1 MKLSER
7 LFKEVEP
14 IWNSYYEH
22 PFVKELGDGSLPIE
36 KFRFYMVQDYIYLL
50 DYARVFA
57 LGVVTSKDEKYM
69 RKFSEFEYG
78 ILNTEMSVHKHY
90 CKELGITE
98 QEISSAKASLANISY
113 TNYMLWVGQNQG
125 SLELLTTILACSWSY
140 ELIGKELAKRYPQE
154 GNPYAKWIEG
164 YASKEYEA
172 LSQDIINML
181 DEMGQNCSEELF
193 ENLKD
198 IFVNCSRY
206 EYLFW
211 DMSYDMSM

>member
-1 MKLSER
+1 MKLSQR
-7 LFKEVEP
+7 LFKEVET

-22 PFVKELGDGSLPIE
+22 PFVKELGEGSLPEE
-36 KFRFYMVQDYIYLL
+36 KFRFYMIQDYIYLL

-57 LGVVTSKDEKYM
+57 LGVVKSKEERYM

-90 CKELGITE
+90 CEELGITE
-98 QEISSAKASLANISY
+98 AEITAAKASLANISY

-125 SLELLTTILACSWSY
+125 SLELLATILACSWSY
-140 ELIGKELAKRYPQE
+140 ELIGKELAKRYSLE

-164 YASKEYEA
+164 YSSKEYEE

-181 DEMGQNCSEELF
+181 DEMGEGCSEEVF
-193 ENLKD
+193 ENLKE

-211 DMSYDMSM
+211 DMSYEMSM

>member
-7 LFKEVEP
+7 LFKEVEN
-14 IWNSYYEH
+14 IWSSYYEH
-22 PFVKELGDGSLPIE
+22 PFVKELGEGTLPKE
-36 KFRFYMVQDYIYLL
+36 KFRFYMIQDYIYLL

-57 LGVVTSKDEKYM
+57 LGVVTSKEERYM
-69 RKFSEFEYG
+69 RKFSQFEYG

-98 QEISSAKASLANISY
+98 DEIINSKASLANISY

-125 SLELLTTILACSWSY
+125 AIELLTTILACSWSY
-140 ELIGKELAKRYPQE
+140 ELIGKELASRYDLSK
-154 GNPYAKWIEG
+154 NPYSKWVEG
-164 YASKEYEA
+164 YASKEYEE
-172 LSQDIINML
+172 LSLDIINML
-181 DEMGQNCSEELF
+181 DQMGENCSDELF
-193 ENLKD
+193 ENLKE

-211 DMSYDMSM
+211 DMSYEMSM